1 MDAIQKANS
10 GHPGLPLGAAELA
23 AVLYGRILKHNP
35 ANPDW
40 KDRDRFVL
48 SAGHGS
54 MFLYSILHLSG
65 YGVPLEDV
73 KNFRQI
79 GSKCPGHPEY
89 GYTPG
94 VETTTGPLGQ
104 GVSMAVGMAI
114 AETMLAARFNA
125 PGLEVVDH
133 YTYALVGEGCLME
146 GVASEASSLAGHL
159 KLGKLI
165 VFYDENRICIDGST
179 DITFSEDIAKRYEA
193 YGWQVL
199 HGDMYD
205 MAGIEGLVAS
215 AKKAGK
221 PALVMLKSVIGKGAA
236 SVAGTAKAHGAPIGA
251 EGIAEAKKSLG
262 IDPAAQFYVAPAA
275 YEYFAK
281 RKGEFARSEAEWD
294 ARFAKWAAQFPDRK
308 AQWDEAFAPGGV
320 SAAALARAK
329 LPEFKPGES
338 VATRTV
344 SNAALNAFAA
354 ELPNLVGGSADLQ
367 GPNAVA
373 IKGAAPYTPAD
384 RSGRYLHFGVREFG
398 MAAVANGLQVHGGL
412 RAFCATFLIFSDY
425 LRPALRLS
433 ALMKQPVIYVL
444 THDSIYLGEDGPTH
458 QPVETI
464 AALRAIPNVLVLRP
478 ADPEETVI
486 AWRMALA
493 RADGPTCLALT
504 RQNVPVLEKDDPDGG
519 TRWSAG
525 PTSSARART
534 SRTSPSSRPAR
545 GFAGPRGREARRRE
559 EGARRVRRLEGAL
572 RGAAREDPRGDSRR
586 PEGFRSRRDRRGGN
600 SNGLGRMGR
609 RSGRLPLDRAASA
622 SPAREKVAEHLGL
635 RPSAS
640 PRSSRAEVLGANAQ
654 SLIRYRTSRFA
665 RSFFSD
671 SLPRRTRAGGRARSA
686 PRRGGR

>member
-1 MDAIQKANS
+1 MSNELDAVALSVRSLSMDAIQKANS

-504 RQNVPVLEKDDPDGG
+504 RQNVPVLEKDDPDWRHTMECGAYVVSKGADVPDVTVLATGSEVSLALEAAKLAGG
-519 TRWSAG
+519 KKVRVVSVVSKELFEAQ
-525 PTSSARART
+525 
-534 SRTSPSSRPAR
+534 PAKI
-545 GFAGPRGREARRRE
+545 REAIV
-559 EGARRVRRLEGAL
+559 GGPKGSVRVVTVEAGI
-572 RGAAREDPRGDSRR
+572 
-586 PEGFRSRRDRRGGN
+586 
-600 SNGLGRMGR
+600 RMGWEGWVADPADCLSIER
-609 RSGRLPLDRAASA
+609 FGESG
-622 SPAREKVAEHLGL
+622 PANKVAEHLGL
-635 RPSAS
+635 TAKRLAEII
-640 PRSSRAEVLGANAQ
+640 SR
-654 SLIRYRTSRFA
+654 
-665 RSFFSD
+665 
-671 SLPRRTRAGGRARSA
+671 
-686 PRRGGR
+686 